1 MRDGW
6 EIKKLGD
13 IATFQRGLTY
23 AKEDEVEFSNNC
35 VLRSN
40 NIDLETMSILLDEL
54 KYIREDFVVGED
66 KKVKR
71 DSILICMSNGSKQH
85 LGKVAFLDKDYDYA
99 FGGFMGLIKPN
110 SGLSPKFLY
119 YSCISSSYKHF
130 LASVGNGANINN
142 IKFSDLSQFALP
154 VPPLTEQERIVA
166 ELDCLSSIIE
176 KKKQQLKEYDTLA
189 QSIFYDMF
197 GDPITNE
204 KGLPIQQLG
213 DFATSVTYG
222 TSSPAN
228 EGGKFIY
235 LRMNNLTYDGYLDL
249 NDVKTTDV
257 PDKDLDKYVVRKG
270 DILFNRTNSR
280 DLVGKTALF
289 DLDNEMVI
297 AGYIIRVRV
306 DEEKMLPVYVVRY
319 MNTPFMKSYYYN
331 LCKGAVNQANINSKE
346 LKAMPLPVPSL
357 TLQQVFAKK
366 IEAIEKQK
374 ELIKQSLVET
384 ETLFNSRMDYYFN

>member
-6 EIKKLGD
+6 EIKKLGEVCDFQGGSQPPKEEWVSEPQDGYVRMLQIRDFTQSRSFD
-13 IATFQRGLTY
+13 IEYVKISNRLKY
-23 AKEDEVEFSNNC
+23 CKEDD
-35 VLRSN
+35 VL
-40 NIDLETMSILLDEL
+40 
-54 KYIREDFVVGED
+54 
-66 KKVKR
+66 
-71 DSILICMSNGSKQH
+71 
-85 LGKVAFLDKDYDYA
+85 LGRY
-99 FGGFMGLIKPN
+99 G
-110 SGLSPKFLY
+110 
-119 YSCISSSYKHF
+119 
-130 LASVGNGANINN
+130 ASVGKVLTGLSGAYNVAIMKTIPNYSVLCN
-142 IKFSDLSQFALP
+142 RFFKYFLQSPSFQTFLLQASTMRAAQAGFSKEDIQDYPIP

-319 MNTPFMKSYYYN
+319 MNTSFMKSYYYN

-357 TLQQVFAKK
+357 TLQQEFAKK